1 MRGAAHSLADSH
13 QRDTEAGYIQRPQV
27 ARGRCRYGVSYPRTM
42 YTYIYLTYMYLTYI
56 DCCIHSDPPNS
67 GLALA
72 RQIAMIS
79 YRTPH
84 GYHSKFGRTLSVSP
98 ASTPTASVKEPT
110 QTSTAQSVSVTSTT
124 VAESLSVSDSGV
136 KNEGDWQVK
145 KYLQYQVSN
154 ILSTTLYAH
163 ID

>member
-1 MRGAAHSLADSH
+1 
-13 QRDTEAGYIQRPQV
+13 
-27 ARGRCRYGVSYPRTM
+27 
-42 YTYIYLTYMYLTYI
+42 MYLTYI

-84 GYHSKFGRTLSVSP
+84 GYHSKFGRTLSASP

-110 QTSTAQSVSVTSTT
+110 HTTAAAPAAQAGSVTSTT
-124 VAESLSVSDSGV
+124 VVESVSVSS
-136 KNEGDWQVK
+136 EGDWQVK
-145 KYLQYQVSN
+145 KYLQYQVGRM
-154 ILSTTLYAH
+154 LSTTLEACV
-163 ID
+163 D